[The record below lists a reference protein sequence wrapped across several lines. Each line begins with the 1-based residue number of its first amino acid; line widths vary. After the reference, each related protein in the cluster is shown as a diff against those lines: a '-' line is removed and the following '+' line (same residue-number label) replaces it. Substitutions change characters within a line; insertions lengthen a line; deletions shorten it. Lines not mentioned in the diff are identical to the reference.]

1 MKIRI
6 SCTTQD
12 ELQINNKKINMK
24 NYSNYVNNKFQDFD
38 YIIKVFL
45 LQKFKFL
52 NNKTSYIKKS
62 LEFICSRDITEEE
75 FQLFIANLKKLG
87 FATKKENHLIQY
99 INGEGIVMFNY
110 SYNLNKPYVIPAFS
124 NKKKS
129 LYRQQNL
136 YIRN

>member
-24 NYSNYVNNKFQDFD
+24 NYSNYVNNKFED

-99 INGEGIVMFNY
+99 INSEGIVMFNY

>member
-24 NYSNYVNNKFQDFD
+24 NYLNYVNNKFED

-110 SYNLNKPYVIPAFS
+110 NYNLNRPYVIPAFS

>member
-52 NNKTSYIKKS
+52 RS
-62 LEFICSRDITEEE
+62 
-75 FQLFIANLKKLG
+75 
-87 FATKKENHLIQY
+87 
-99 INGEGIVMFNY
+99 
-110 SYNLNKPYVIPAFS
+110 PFS
-124 NKKKS
+124 
-129 LYRQQNL
+129 
-136 YIRN
+136 

>member
-24 NYSNYVNNKFQDFD
+24 NYSNYVNNKFDD
-38 YIIKVFL
+38 YIIKIFL

-62 LEFICSRDITEEE
+62 LEFICSRDISEEE

-87 FATKKENHLIQY
+87 FATKKENHQIQY
-99 INGEGIVMFNY
+99 INSEGIVMFNY
-110 SYNLNKPYVIPAFS
+110 NYNLNKPYIIPAFS

>member
-24 NYSNYVNNKFQDFD
+24 NYLNYVNNKFDD
-38 YIIKVFL
+38 YIVKVFL

-110 SYNLNKPYVIPAFS
+110 NYNLNRPYVIPAFS

>member
-24 NYSNYVNNKFQDFD
+24 NYSNYVNNKFDDFD

-45 LQKFKFL
+45 LQKFKFV
-52 NNKTSYIKKS
+52 NDKTSYIKKS

-87 FATKKENHLIQY
+87 FVSKKENHRIQY
-99 INGEGIVMFNY
+99 INNEGIVMFNY
-110 SYNLNKPYVIPAFS
+110 NFNLNKPYIIPAFS

>member
-24 NYSNYVNNKFQDFD
+24 NYSNYVNNKFDD

>member
-12 ELQINNKKINMK
+12 ELQINNKKINLR
-24 NYSNYVNNKFQDFD
+24 NYTNYVNNKFDNFD
-38 YIIKVFL
+38 YITKIFL
-45 LQKFKFL
+45 LQKYKFI
-52 NNKTSYIKKS
+52 NNKTAYIKKS
-62 LEFICSRDITEEE
+62 LEFICLRDITEDE
-75 FQLFIANLKKLG
+75 FQSFIENLKKIG
-87 FATKKENHLIQY
+87 FATKKENHRIQY
-99 INGEGIVMFNY
+99 INNEGIVVFNY
-110 SYNLNKPYVIPAFS
+110 NFNLNKPYIIPAFS